1 MKKISAQ
8 VMMAAVTALSI
19 TLCTVSG
26 CRTAHAPGFGTVS
39 YSPEYAGGFEITG
52 HEDSLSRVVRVK
64 LPWQEAGSS
73 TPDLFIRRG
82 GEKLPEGFQGQVID
96 GDAERIAAMSASHVA
111 MLSRLGEGSRIKA
124 VSGLRFLSGEALASC
139 ADDVAD
145 IGNEADADFEKL
157 AAAEPDIVLLYGI
170 GASSAME
177 ARLRS
182 LHIPF
187 MYVGEYLEQ
196 DPLGRAEWIVALAEI
211 AGCREKG
218 EEVFGKIRDRY
229 NALKA
234 CVPDTVRRPEV
245 MLNAPYGDV
254 WYMASPESAM
264 AAMIRDA
271 GAEYVYGG
279 KGSGKTETV
288 DMEEAFI
295 LASGAD
301 FWLDT
306 GSFSSIGELTGAC
319 PAFSGIRCIREGKVF
334 NCDRRINGR
343 GGNDFWETGQTR
355 PDLVLEDMIRIFH
368 PEIADDPANS
378 GLFGRDTLIYYRQ
391 MK

>member
-1 MKKISAQ
+1 M
-8 VMMAAVTALSI
+8 
-19 TLCTVSG
+19 
-26 CRTAHAPGFGTVS
+26 
-39 YSPEYAGGFEITG
+39 
-52 HEDSLSRVVRVK
+52 
-64 LPWQEAGSS
+64 
-73 TPDLFIRRG
+73 
-82 GEKLPEGFQGQVID
+82 
-96 GDAERIAAMSASHVA
+96 
-111 MLSRLGEGSRIKA
+111 
-124 VSGLRFLSGEALASC
+124 
-139 ADDVAD
+139 
-145 IGNEADADFEKL
+145 
-157 AAAEPDIVLLYGI
+157 
-170 GASSAME
+170 
-177 ARLRS
+177 
-182 LHIPF
+182 
-187 MYVGEYLEQ
+187 
-196 DPLGRAEWIVALAEI
+196 
-211 AGCREKG
+211 
-218 EEVFGKIRDRY
+218 FGKIRDRY

-319 PAFSGIRCIREGKVF
+319 PAFSGIRCIREGNVF

>member
-1 MKKISAQ
+1 M
-8 VMMAAVTALSI
+8 
-19 TLCTVSG
+19 
-26 CRTAHAPGFGTVS
+26 
-39 YSPEYAGGFEITG
+39 
-52 HEDSLSRVVRVK
+52 
-64 LPWQEAGSS
+64 
-73 TPDLFIRRG
+73 
-82 GEKLPEGFQGQVID
+82 PEGFQGQVID

-196 DPLGRAEWIVALAEI
+196 NPLGRAEWIVALAEI
-211 AGCREKG
+211 AGCRGKG